1 MHQMDL
7 NDVSLV
13 DSVDWMQLKTLA
25 KPKVCRLL
33 GGMISE
39 ALMLTFYGG

>member
-7 NDVSLV
+7 NYVSLV

-25 KPKVCRLL
+25 KPKVYRLL

-39 ALMLTFYGG
+39 ALMLTF